1 MNSRVSPFA
10 LSSWSPSPWL
20 ILGFFLA
27 LTALAGGGARSD
39 IASLP
44 ALRSL
49 SVCFLFLTL
58 ATATKGYWRE
68 IRTPLFLLL
77 VLALWM
83 AVQLVPLSVNIWSG
97 LPDRDLVLQ
106 MDKLIGEGDRWRPIS
121 MTPLLTINS
130 LLALI
135 LPLTALLVAAATPAN
150 QRIRL
155 WWAIWAFGVASVGLG
170 LLQFAAG
177 EGSVFYLYRI
187 TNVGSLVGLFSNRN
201 HNALLLCLAIL
212 SAGWLL
218 ANELRR
224 KKRHMLLV
232 PTLAGSIILFLLMIL
247 VIGSR
252 LGLVC
257 GLASLVV
264 AFVVIR
270 YGYGNRPKAI
280 NQAPISRPRASAK
293 NNVARRLLSLAPV
306 VVIVVVGG
314 LFYLSDRAN
323 AISRL
328 VNGDGVEEIRL
339 AAFGTVAE
347 LAERQWILGSGFG
360 SFASMFQV
368 AEPDA
373 LLRPSYFNHA
383 HNDWLQLPIEG
394 GLPAVLIALLAI
406 IWVSSLLIANIRA
419 RSKTSGMSLMET
431 VTLTA
436 AFGCFA
442 LGSVVDYP
450 LRTPSLMVV
459 AAFLVVLLARC
470 RAEAIGAPS
479 GSKAASL
486 S

>member
-1 MNSRVSPFA
+1 MKSRVRSDA
-10 LSSWSPSPWL
+10 RGNWSVNPWL
-20 ILGFFLA
+20 VLGVFLT
-27 LTALAGGGARSD
+27 LTALLGGGARND
-39 IASLP
+39 IISLP

-58 ATATKGYWRE
+58 ATAAKGYWQE
-68 IRTPLFLLL
+68 IRIPLFLLL
-77 VLALWM
+77 ALALWM
-83 AVQLVPLSVNIWSG
+83 AAQLVPLPVNIWSG
-97 LPDRDLVLQ
+97 LPGRDLVFA

-121 MTPLLTINS
+121 LTPLLTINS

-150 QRIRL
+150 ERIRL
-155 WWAIWAFGVASVGLG
+155 WWAIWAFGVASAGLG

-187 TNVGSLVGLFSNRN
+187 TNAGSLVGLFSNRN

-212 SAGWLL
+212 AAGWLL

-224 KKRHMLLV
+224 KKRHMVLV
-232 PTLAGSIILFLLMIL
+232 PALAGSIILFLLMVLI
-247 VIGSR
+247 IGSR
-252 LGLVC
+252 LGLIC
-257 GLASLVV
+257 GMASLVV
-264 AFVVIR
+264 VFVVIR
-270 YGYGNRPKAI
+270 HGHGNRSRAI
-280 NQAPISRPRASAK
+280 NQAPVPGLRTSPQNTIG
-293 NNVARRLLSLAPV
+293 RRLLNAVPFVAIAV
-306 VVIVVVGG
+306 VCG

-339 AAFGTVAE
+339 AAFGMVAE
-347 LAERQWILGSGFG
+347 LAGHQWLFGAGFG
-360 SFASMFQV
+360 SFANLFQI

-373 LLRPSYFNHA
+373 LLRPPYFNHA

-394 GLPAVLIALLAI
+394 GLPATLITLAAVAWI
-406 IWVSSLLIANIRA
+406 ASSLVANILA
-419 RSKTSGMSLMET
+419 RSKTSGMNLMET
-431 VTLTA
+431 VTLAT

-442 LGSVVDYP
+442 IGSAVDYP

-470 RAEAIGAPS
+470 RTEAS
-479 GSKAASL
+479 GRLGRSEPASL